1 MLKWLSD
8 ALQFVIDSIAQVL
21 EWVLYIFPPS
31 PFNIADSMNIGGL
44 VSKINFFIPVYE
56 FIAIGQAW
64 LIAIG
69 IYYGLSTL
77 ARWAKTIE

>member
-1 MLKWLSD
+1 MLGILSH
-8 ALQFVIDSIAQVL
+8 ACQFIIDSLAQIL
-21 EWVLYIFPPS
+21 TWVLYIFPPS

-44 VSKINFFIPVYE
+44 LGRINYFVPVYE

-77 ARWAKTIE
+77 ARWAKTIQ